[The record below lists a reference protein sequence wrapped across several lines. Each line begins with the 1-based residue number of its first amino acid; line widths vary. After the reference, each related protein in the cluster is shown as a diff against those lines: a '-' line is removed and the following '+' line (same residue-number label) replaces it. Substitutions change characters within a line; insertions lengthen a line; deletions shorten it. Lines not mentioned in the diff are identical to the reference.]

1 MLDDL
6 SLKGT
11 KGLLVSL
18 TAGADINP
26 FEIQG
31 ALSVVQKDVGEECE
45 VIFGIFQDEDILSL
59 MNEWNVKQHTSSGL
73 VEKIKSSD
81 VSIKEA
87 EEQCLKFFQ
96 SHIKQHKSPLC
107 GSSVSHD
114 RRFLIKHMSKL
125 ANHFHYR
132 HIDVSS
138 FKEVIKRW
146 YPEADEFKKASS
158 HRAMDDI
165 KESVNE
171 LKFYRDKLFIKND

>member
-1 MLDDL
+1 MTNSNLLAWIDLEMTGLDPE
-6 SLKGT
+6 KHHIIEIAC
-11 KGLLVSL
+11 LVTDSNL
-18 TAGADINP
+18 NIVAEGP
-26 FEIQG
+26 EI
-31 ALSVVQKDVGEECE
+31 A
-45 VIFGIFQDEDILSL
+45 IFQDEDILSL

-81 VSIKEA
+81 ISIKEA
-87 EEQCLKFFQ
+87 EEECLKFFQ

-114 RRFLIKHMSKL
+114 RRFLIKHMPKL

-146 YPEADEFKKASS
+146 YPDCLLYTSPS
-158 HRAMDDI
+158 P
-165 KESVNE
+165 
-171 LKFYRDKLFIKND
+171 RDGW

>member
-1 MLDDL
+1 MTNSNLLAWIDLEMTGLDPE
-6 SLKGT
+6 KHHIIEIAC
-11 KGLLVSL
+11 LVTDPNL
-18 TAGADINP
+18 NIVAEGP
-26 FEIQG
+26 EI
-31 ALSVVQKDVGEECE
+31 A
-45 VIFGIFQDEDILSL
+45 IFQDEDILSL

-81 VSIKEA
+81 ILIKEA

-114 RRFLIKHMSKL
+114 RRFLIKYMPKL

-132 HIDVSS
+132 HIDVRS

-146 YPEADEFKKASS
+146 SPEADQFKKASS

-165 KESVNE
+165 KDSVNE
-171 LKFYRDKLFIKND
+171 LKFYREKLFIKND

>member
-1 MLDDL
+1 MTNSNLLAWIDLEMTGLDPE
-6 SLKGT
+6 KHHIIEIAC
-11 KGLLVSL
+11 LVTDSNL
-18 TAGADINP
+18 NIVAEGPELA
-26 FEIQG
+26 
-31 ALSVVQKDVGEECE
+31 
-45 VIFGIFQDEDILSL
+45 IFQDEDILSL

-81 VSIKEA
+81 ISIKEA
-87 EEQCLKFFQ
+87 EEECLKFFQ

-114 RRFLIKHMSKL
+114 RRFLIKHMPKL

-146 YPEADEFKKASS
+146 YPEADKFKKASS

-171 LKFYRDKLFIKND
+171 LKFYREKLFIKDD

>member
-1 MLDDL
+1 MTNSNLLAWIDLEMTGLDPE
-6 SLKGT
+6 KHHIIEIAC
-11 KGLLVSL
+11 LVTDPNL
-18 TAGADINP
+18 NIVAEGP
-26 FEIQG
+26 EI
-31 ALSVVQKDVGEECE
+31 A
-45 VIFGIFQDEDILSL
+45 IFQDKNTLSL

-73 VEKIKSSD
+73 VEKIKSSFI
-81 VSIKEA
+81 STKEA

-114 RRFLIKHMSKL
+114 RRFLIKHMPKL

-146 YPEADEFKKASS
+146 YPEADEFKKVSS

>member
-1 MLDDL
+1 MTNSNLLAWIDLEMTGLDPE
-6 SLKGT
+6 KHHIIEIAC
-11 KGLLVSL
+11 LVTDSNL
-18 TAGADINP
+18 NIVAEGP
-26 FEIQG
+26 EI
-31 ALSVVQKDVGEECE
+31 A
-45 VIFGIFQDEDILSL
+45 IFQDEDILSL

-81 VSIKEA
+81 ISIKEA
-87 EEQCLKFFQ
+87 EEHCLKFFQ

-146 YPEADEFKKASS
+146 YPEEDEFKKASS

-171 LKFYRDKLFIKND
+171 LKFYREKLFIKND

>member
-1 MLDDL
+1 MTNSNLLAWIDLEMTGLDPE
-6 SLKGT
+6 KHHIIEIAC
-11 KGLLVSL
+11 LVTDSNL
-18 TAGADINP
+18 NIVAEGPELA
-26 FEIQG
+26 
-31 ALSVVQKDVGEECE
+31 
-45 VIFGIFQDEDILSL
+45 IFQDEDILSL
-59 MNEWNVKQHTSSGL
+59 MNEWNIKQHTSSGL

-81 VSIKEA
+81 ISIKEA
-87 EEQCLKFFQ
+87 EDECLKFFQ

-114 RRFLIKHMSKL
+114 RRFLIKHMPKL

-146 YPEADEFKKASS
+146 YPEADEFKKTSS

-171 LKFYRDKLFIKND
+171 LKFYREKLFIKDD